1 MTQPERMQTRKDEV
15 RFRTSDVRRIIGKYL
30 ASHALKSWKEDF
42 LDESTGEVVTIER
55 NEILFERGKYI
66 DNDLATQI
74 NFHIQCGDIE
84 DVEVSNQ
91 RRLAILNK
99 RTMLYPFKITALIGN
114 KRHSFILQ
122 AQDVTKAIEV
132 ATDYIELNFTQSFD
146 ITGVKLMNEVVIL
159 NERLRKFV
167 EAQEGANDAG
177 EEADNGEDQRDDTK
191 YYKIEAEVMIRTE
204 NEEEPGR
211 NCYDFIVRTKDVDTA
226 KVVITAWINA
236 KVKERTDRD
245 GDERKVV
252 DISILSASPFACNAI
267 IEKAFC
273 LAYQD
278 QEER

>member
-1 MTQPERMQTRKDEV
+1 MMQPERIQTRKDEV

-114 KRHSFILQ
+114 KRYSFILQ

-146 ITGVKLMNEVVIL
+146 ITGVKLMDEVVIL

-167 EAQEGANDAG
+167 EAQEGANEAG

-204 NEEEPGR
+204 NEEEPGKS
-211 NCYDFIVRTKDVDTA
+211 CYDFIVRTKDVNTA

-267 IEKAFC
+267 VEKAFC

-278 QEER
+278 QEG

>member
-1 MTQPERMQTRKDEV
+1 MMQPERIQTRKDEV

-146 ITGVKLMNEVVIL
+146 ITGVKLMDEVVIL

-167 EAQEGANDAG
+167 EAQEGANEAG

-204 NEEEPGR
+204 NEEEPGKS
-211 NCYDFIVRTKDVDTA
+211 CYDFIVRTKDVNTA

-267 IEKAFC
+267 VEKAFC

-278 QEER
+278 QEG

>member
-1 MTQPERMQTRKDEV
+1 MTQPERIQTKKDEV

-167 EAQEGANDAG
+167 EAQEGANEAG
-177 EEADNGEDQRDDTK
+177 EEADNGEDLRDDTK

-204 NEEEPGR
+204 NEEEPGKS
-211 NCYDFIVRTKDVDTA
+211 CYDFIVRTKDVDTA

-267 IEKAFC
+267 VEKAFC

-278 QEER
+278 QEG

>member
-1 MTQPERMQTRKDEV
+1 MMQPERIQTRKDEV

-146 ITGVKLMNEVVIL
+146 ITGVKLMDEAVIL

-167 EAQEGANDAG
+167 EAQEGANEAG

-204 NEEEPGR
+204 NEEEPGKS
-211 NCYDFIVRTKDVDTA
+211 CYDFIVRTKDVNTA

-267 IEKAFC
+267 VEKAFC

-278 QEER
+278 QEG